1 MDPFTLPPVAAALAA
16 GYSVVITL
24 VTLLTPIAG
33 TASAAVAII
42 LLTLLIRS
50 VLIPV
55 GASQV
60 RAEWM
65 RRRLAPKLAELQRR
79 HRKNPALLQQ
89 KTLDLYRDEKAS
101 PFAGILPTLAQL
113 PVISLF
119 YALFIHPEIGG
130 SANRLLGETLFGVPL
145 GQTFVRLLTTGGWGP
160 DLLVYA
166 AIFVLM
172 TAIAWQSRRTALR
185 MAATTSAAPGPAP
198 APSAQLAR
206 ALSWMPFLSV
216 VFAAFVPLAAALY
229 LATSTSWTL
238 VERALLRRRYW
249 RE

>member
-1 MDPFTLPPVAAALAA
+1 VDPFALPPVAAALAA

-24 VTLLTPIAG
+24 VSLLTPIAG
-33 TASAAVAII
+33 PASAAVAIV
-42 LLTLLIRS
+42 LLTLVIRL

-60 RAEWM
+60 KAEWM
-65 RRRLAPKLAELQRR
+65 RRRLAPKLAELRRR

-89 KTLDLYRDEKAS
+89 KTLDLYRSEKAS

-119 YALFIHPEIGG
+119 YALFLHPEIGG

-145 GQTFVRLLTTGGWGP
+145 GRTFVHLLTSGGWAP
-160 DLLVYA
+160 DLLPYA

-172 TAIAWQSRRTALR
+172 AAIAWMSRRTALR
-185 MAATTSAAPGPAP
+185 LAADTSASPPA
-198 APSAQLAR
+198 AVQLAP

-216 VFAAFVPLAAALY
+216 VFSAFVPLAAALY
-229 LATSTSWTL
+229 LATSSSWTL

-249 RE
+249 RED